1 MHSLPPC
8 STDAKGRDRWKVL
21 GSRKDLYDP
30 KTGVFKGFI
39 YTQAEDIDNAR
50 YVFTDPNNNTG
61 ARAVWRWGQ
70 AGGARGENG
79 RARGLAGGRAG
90 VGGAHAMAP
99 LSAARERIHHLPYF
113 PCSRRVGRRHQG
125 QPGDV

>member
-61 ARAVWRWGQ
+61 ARAVW
-70 AGGARGENG
+70 GGGRREGRGV
-79 RARGLAGGRAG
+79 RMGGRAG
-90 VGGAHAMAP
+90 WRAGGPAWAEHMP
-99 LSAARERIHHLPYF
+99 W
-113 PCSRRVGRRHQG
+113 RR
-125 QPGDV
+125 